1 MASTNLIF
9 LEGQGGRGK
18 HREGL
23 ISGALKPGI
32 CLQFKSAVEPVQGKT
47 YTFEP
52 YAPDRDGFRKPT
64 IVLLENWGE
73 GKLPTVAYADGER
86 GFTYQ
91 PLAGDELNMLC
102 AASNGALAI
111 GDQMMVD
118 TGTGKLLSATAFV
131 ADYATPGLDTEA
143 ELIVAINLLKNAPQQ
158 TPFTVLA
165 TTADPSSDTL
175 VLCQFN
181 G

>member
-1 MASTNLIF
+1 MASTSMIF

-18 HREGL
+18 YREGL

-32 CLQFKSAVEPVQGKT
+32 VVQFKSAVEPVQGKT

-52 YAPDRDGFRKPT
+52 YAPDKDGFRRPI
-64 IVLLENWGE
+64 IVLLEDWGQ
-73 GKLPTVAYADGER
+73 GKLPTVAYADGDR
-86 GFTYQ
+86 GFLYQ

-102 AASNGALAI
+102 ASANGALAI
-111 GDQMMVD
+111 GDPMMVD

-143 ELIVAINLLKNAPQQ
+143 EVIVALNLLKNAPQGH
-158 TPFTVLA
+158 PFTVLA
-165 TTADPSSDTL
+165 TTADPAADTL

-181 G
+181 